1 MKKRTIMFITLPLL
15 ALSACAPIAPSS
27 ETSSSQEPSI
37 PSLEPMTGNYNKV
50 ISPSGAP
57 AICFY
62 DQALT
67 GNFDTNSTPSN
78 VAAQLLT
85 DNYGMVVFDFY
96 NGLKSIKNN
105 NADFKLA
112 RILTGGN
119 LYLVGIDKT
128 TAPTSD
134 DTIVSFGQNLL
145 PDLAYKKL
153 YSQDIIDNTTYV
165 NAVTDAAAVLASGV
179 YEGENVDYV
188 LIAQPVLFAT
198 MTNQNAPTYGRL
210 TVIESLR
217 DKWKETYNQDTIP
230 QAGLFV
236 HNDYYE
242 ANREYFETQFA
253 LLDER
258 IDTAINDVITVKN
271 TMDEQIPDL
280 NDQKAFFGFNSNV
293 AKNVQDNAS
302 TPNGFALVSADEA
315 ENIDIQAFLNTIGVN
330 EDYSDYI
337 L

>member
-1 MKKRTIMFITLPLL
+1 MKKRIILLLTLPLL
-15 ALSACAPIAPSS
+15 ALSACTPNSSSS
-27 ETSSSQEPSI
+27 EQTSSS
-37 PSLEPMTGNYNKV
+37 SLQPMTGNYNKV

-67 GNFDTNSTPSN
+67 GNFETNSTPAN

-179 YEGENVDYV
+179 YEGEKVDYV
-188 LIAQPVLFAT
+188 VIAQPVLFAT
-198 MTNQNAPTYGRL
+198 MTNKSAPTHGRL

-217 DKWKETYNQDTIP
+217 DKWKQTYNQDAIP

-258 IDTAINDVITVKN
+258 IDTAINDVITVKSV
-271 TMDEQIPDL
+271 MDEQIPDL
-280 NDQKAFFGFNSNV
+280 NEQKAFFGFNSNV

-302 TPNGFALVSADEA
+302 TPNGFALVSADETA
-315 ENIDIQAFLNTIGVN
+315 NINIQAFLNTLGIN

>member
-1 MKKRTIMFITLPLL
+1 MKKQKILLIAIPLL
-15 ALSACAPIAPSS
+15 AMSACAPL
-27 ETSSSQEPSI
+27 TSTNE
-37 PSLEPMTGNYNKV
+37 NYKKV

-62 DQALT
+62 NQANS

-78 VAAQLLT
+78 VMAQLMT

-96 NGLKSIKNN
+96 NGLKVIKNN
-105 NADFKLA
+105 NANYKLA

-128 TAPTSD
+128 EAPTKD

-153 YSQDIIDNTTYV
+153 YSKDIIDNTTYV
-165 NAVTDAAAVLASGV
+165 NGVSDAAAVLASGV
-179 YEGENVDYV
+179 YEGQEVDYV
-188 LIAQPVLFAT
+188 VIAQPALFAT
-198 MTNQNAPTYGRL
+198 MSNKDAPTYGRL
-210 TVIESLR
+210 TVIDNLKG
-217 DKWKETYNQDTIP
+217 KWKEQYNQDAIP

-236 HNDYYE
+236 HNTYYQ
-242 ANREYFETQFA
+242 ANKQYFDNEFA

-258 IDTAINDVITVKN
+258 IDTAINDVNTVKT
-271 TMDEQIPDL
+271 TMDEQMPNL
-280 NDQKAFFGFNSNV
+280 EDQKNFFGFNSNV
-293 AKNVQDNAS
+293 AKNVQDNAN
-302 TPNGFALVSADEA
+302 TPNGFALVNAEEA
-315 ENIDIQAFLNTIGVN
+315 ANIDIQEFLTTIGVN
-330 EDYSDYI
+330 EDYSNYI